1 MKRTLRYLL
10 IVLSLGIGLQVAAPA
25 MAKDTITV
33 GVSDWPGWV
42 AWYIAKQK
50 GYFKKYGADVK
61 LVWFPSYIDS
71 VQALAADKLDANS
84 QALID
89 TLAPVEKGVPLKAV
103 LVTDNSAG
111 NDALMAGP
119 GVKNM
124 KALKG
129 KTVALERYSIENY
142 LAYTA
147 FKRHGLSLSDT
158 NIVSMTTGN
167 AASALMA
174 GRVSAA
180 GVWNPWIN
188 RIEQRNKGH
197 ALFTSASAPGLI
209 PDLLVARQKSL
220 SAHHAEYVAIAK
232 AWFAVVR
239 FIDAHPHEAAAI
251 MAPHVDLKPKEYE
264 LSLKGTRFFGEK
276 LNKKAISDSK
286 APESLYT
293 STHDTAAFLIKSG
306 KLSKQPEPASFID
319 ASVVDQAIAGA
330 DGTP

>member
-1 MKRTLRYLL
+1 MRKLFRYML
-10 IVLSLGIGLQVAAPA
+10 IVLTLGIGIQVAAPA
-25 MAKDTITV
+25 MAKGPITI
-33 GVSDWPGWV
+33 GISDWPGWV
-42 AWYIAKQK
+42 AWYVAEQK
-50 GYFKKYGADVK
+50 GYFKKYGANVK

-89 TLAPVEKGVPLKAV
+89 TLAPIEKGVPLKVV

-111 NDALMAGP
+111 NDAFMAKP
-119 GVKNM
+119 GIQSLKQ
-124 KALKG
+124 LKG
-129 KTVALERYSIENY
+129 KTVAFERYSIENY

-147 FKRHGLSLSDT
+147 FKRHGLNIDDS
-158 NIVSMTTGN
+158 NIVSMTTGS

-174 GRVSAA
+174 GRVAAA

-188 RIEQRNKGH
+188 RIQQHGKGH

-209 PDLLVARQKSL
+209 PDLLVAQQKSL
-220 SAHHAEYVAIAK
+220 KANPEQYKAIAK

-239 FIDAHPHEAAAI
+239 FINAHPQEAAAI

-276 LNKKAISDSK
+276 LNQKAMNKSD

-293 STHDTAAFLIKSG
+293 STRDTASFLMKSG
-306 KLSKQPEPASFID
+306 KLSKQPDPASFID
-319 ASVVDQAIAGA
+319 ASVVNQAMAA
-330 DGTP
+330 QD